1 MMRTSNPTLSVEK
14 FDRVRTYGLN
24 ESMTVD
30 GTVNKCFV
38 LFALLLISAAW
49 MWNQVMAISAPG
61 MDYYGQH
68 TAPVVPGRISA
79 FIFGGGIVG
88 FIFALITS
96 FRPQVARFTAPAYA
110 LCEGLVL
117 GGISAFFEQTY
128 QGIVIQAVALTFG
141 TLFGMLA
148 LYRSGVIK
156 VTSGFIRGVASATF
170 GIMVVYLGSWILG
183 MFGVNVSFLYSSGPI
198 GIGFSLLVVGIAAL
212 NLVLDFHIIEQGAQ
226 RGANKYMEWYG
237 AFALTVTMVWLYL
250 EILRL
255 LAKMNQRR

>member
-1 MMRTSNPTLSVEK
+1 MRTSNPTLNVEK

-30 GTVNKCFV
+30 GTVNKCFI

-49 MWNQVMAISAPG
+49 MWNQVMGLPAPA
-61 MDYYGQH
+61 MEYPGQQA
-68 TAPVVPGRISA
+68 APAVSGRIMA
-79 FIFGGGIVG
+79 FMIGGGIVG
-88 FIFALITS
+88 FIVAIVTA
-96 FRPQVARFTAPAYA
+96 FRPQIARFTAPVYA

-117 GGISAFFEQTY
+117 GGISAFFEQSY

-170 GIMVVYLGSWILG
+170 GIMIVYLGSWILG
-183 MFGVNVSFLYSSGPI
+183 MFGVNVSFLYSAGPF

-226 RGANKYMEWYG
+226 RGAHKYMEWYG

-255 LAKMNQRR
+255 LAKLNQRR